1 MRILDREYP
10 LKYTIAAQSKIASKA
25 GGLKNIESL
34 FNCEDETE
42 IFKNAAF
49 MAAEMIEGYI
59 NSEKIKCRILG
70 QEYTGPEPISAADL
84 CGILDVADTENM
96 VREITAAMRAGN
108 KSNVEVKPDKKKEPL
123 SADNA

>member
-1 MRILDREYP
+1 MRILDQEYP

-25 GGLKNIESL
+25 GGLKNIEAL
-34 FNCEDETE
+34 FNCEDEAE

-49 MAAEMIEGYI
+49 MASEMIEGYI
-59 NSEKIKCRILG
+59 NSEKIKCRMLG

-84 CGILDVADTENM
+84 CGLLDVADTEGM

>member
-1 MRILDREYP
+1 MKILDQEYP

-25 GGLKNIESL
+25 GGLKNIEAL
-34 FNCEDETE
+34 FNCEDEAE

-59 NSEKIKCRILG
+59 NSEKIKCRMLG

-84 CGILDVADTENM
+84 CGLLDVADTENM

-123 SADNA
+123 STDNA

>member
-1 MRILDREYP
+1 MKILDREYP

-25 GGLKNIESL
+25 GGLKNIEAL
-34 FNCEDETE
+34 FNCEDETK
-42 IFKNAAF
+42 IFENAAF

-84 CGILDVADTENM
+84 CGLLDVPDTEGM
-96 VREITAAMRAGN
+96 IREITAAMRAGN